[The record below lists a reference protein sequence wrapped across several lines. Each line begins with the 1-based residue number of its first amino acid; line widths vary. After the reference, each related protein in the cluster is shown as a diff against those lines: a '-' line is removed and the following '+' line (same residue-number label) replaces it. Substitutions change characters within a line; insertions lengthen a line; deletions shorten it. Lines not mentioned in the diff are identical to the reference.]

1 MKVFGC
7 EMQGGYAGGIILVAA
22 NDVKQAYELASTC
35 NKCDFWFEWVSIDA
49 DGWEHWAEPFSEG
62 AVLKSEYYPFEKWHE
77 FEHLSCDY
85 TEPQVILEE
94 SYAE

>member
-7 EMQGGYAGGIILVAA
+7 TMQQHYSGGIILVAA
-22 NDVKQAYELASTC
+22 NSVEEAFELASTYERI
-35 NKCDFWFEWVSIDA
+35 DFLFNWETP
-49 DGWEHWAEPFSEG
+49 DGFYAKPHAEG
-62 AVLKSEYYPFEKWHE
+62 AVLKSSYYPFEKWHE

-94 SYAE
+94 SYFE